1 MDIIVVSRD
10 RRRTWR
16 FALTARNVLLW
27 MPAAFVLGAVT
38 ATAGLVGWAVR
49 GGGVGAHGVPLPP
62 ELMDLWSRQVTEQR
76 QELVRAKADA
86 EENARALSQRVALL
100 QAHVMRLDAAGSRM
114 TEIAGLDP
122 EEFNFS
128 QPPPVGGPEAAGS
141 PVALDGDPVLG
152 SLEAFE
158 EKLDARE
165 RQMRVLEDIL
175 MAGRM
180 QRELKPSGWPVANG
194 YMSSVYGWR
203 ADPFNGRRALHQG
216 IDFAA
221 PNGSDVLAV
230 AGGIVSTAAPEDG
243 YGLMVEINH
252 GNGYVTRY
260 GHNQRVLVKPGQ
272 KVDKGQ
278 KIATVGNSGRS
289 TGPHVHFEVL
299 LNGYV
304 VNPAQYIQAAQ

>member
-10 RRRTWR
+10 RRRTYR
-16 FALTARNVLLW
+16 FALTPRNVLVW
-27 MPAAFVLGAVT
+27 VPAVFLLGAVT
-38 ATAGLVGWAVR
+38 ATAGLVGWAMR
-49 GGGVGAHGVPLPP
+49 GGGAGHLPA
-62 ELMDLWSRQVTEQR
+62 ELAQLWTRQIGEQR
-76 QELVRAKADA
+76 SELVQAKAVA
-86 EENARALSQRVALL
+86 EENTRALSQRVAQL
-100 QAHVMRLDAAGSRM
+100 QAHVLRIDAAGGRM

-128 QPPPVGGPEAAGS
+128 QPPPVGGPEHAS
-141 PVALDGDPVLG
+141 SELQHFDGDPVLG
-152 SLEAFE
+152 ALEAFE
-158 EKLDARE
+158 QKLVDRE

-175 MAGRM
+175 IAGRM

-203 ADPFNGRRALHQG
+203 ADPFNGRRSLHEG

-221 PNGSDVLAV
+221 PSGSDVLAV
-230 AGGIVSTAAPEDG
+230 AAGIVNEAEQRDG
-243 YGLMVEINH
+243 YGLTVEINH

-260 GHNQRVLVKPGQ
+260 GHNQRLLVKPGQ

-278 KIATVGNSGRS
+278 KIATVGSSGRS
-289 TGPHVHFEVL
+289 TGPHLHFEVL

-304 VNPAQYIQAAQ
+304 VNPAQYIRAAQ

>member
-16 FALTARNVLLW
+16 FALTPRNVLLW
-27 MPAAFVLGAVT
+27 APAVFVLGALT
-38 ATAGLVGWAVR
+38 ASAGLIGWAAR
-49 GGGVGAHGVPLPP
+49 GGGNGGALLPT
-62 ELMDLWSRQVTEQR
+62 ELTQLWTRQVAEQR
-76 QELVRAKADA
+76 EELTQAKAVA
-86 EENARALSQRVALL
+86 EENTRALSQRVAQL
-100 QAHVMRLDAAGSRM
+100 QAHVLRLDAAGSRM
-114 TEIAGLDP
+114 TEIAGLEPD
-122 EEFNFS
+122 EFNFAE
-128 QPPPVGGPEAAGS
+128 PPPVGGPEAAS
-141 PVALDGDPVLG
+141 EAQYVDGDPVLG
-152 SLEAFE
+152 ALETFE
-158 EKLDARE
+158 QKLLQRE

-175 MAGRM
+175 VAGRM

-194 YMSSVYGWR
+194 YMSSIYGWR
-203 ADPFNGRRALHQG
+203 ADPFNGRRTLHQG

-221 PNGSDVLAV
+221 PAGSEVLAV
-230 AGGIVSTAAPEDG
+230 AAGVVTQAAAQDG

-260 GHNQRVLVKPGQ
+260 AHNERALVTLGQ

-278 KIATVGNSGRS
+278 KIAAVGSSGRS

-304 VNPAQYIQAAQ
+304 VNPAQYIQAVH

>member
-16 FALTARNVLLW
+16 FALTPRNVFLW
-27 MPAAFVLGAVT
+27 VPFVFLLGAVT
-38 ATAGLVGWAVR
+38 ATAGMIGWAVR
-49 GGGVGAHGVPLPP
+49 GGGAGHLPA
-62 ELMDLWSRQVTEQR
+62 ELAQLWTRQVAEQR
-76 QELVRAKADA
+76 AELVEAKAAA
-86 EENARALSQRVALL
+86 EENTRALSQRVAQL
-100 QAHVMRLDAAGSRM
+100 QAHVLRLDAAGGRM

-122 EEFNFS
+122 AEFNFS
-128 QPPPVGGPEAAGS
+128 EAPPVGGPEAASAS
-141 PVALDGDPVLG
+141 PASFDADPLLG
-152 SLEAFE
+152 SLEVFE
-158 EKLDARE
+158 AKLLERE

-175 MAGRM
+175 VAGRL
-180 QRELKPSGWPVANG
+180 QRELKPSGWPVSNG

-203 ADPFNGRRALHQG
+203 ADPFNGRRTLHQG

-221 PNGSDVLAV
+221 PAGADVLAV
-230 AGGIVSTAAPEDG
+230 AAGIVNEASLQDG
-243 YGLMVEINH
+243 YGLLVEINH

-278 KIATVGNSGRS
+278 KIATVGSSGRS

>member
-10 RRRTWR
+10 RSRTWR
-16 FALTARNVLLW
+16 FNLGPRNLLLSVPLLALAAAVLALSTW
-27 MPAAFVLGAVT
+27 I
-38 ATAGLVGWAVR
+38 GWAMR
-49 GGGVGAHGVPLPP
+49 GGEAQVPPDLSG
-62 ELMDLWSRQVTEQR
+62 LWSQQIAEQSA
-76 QELVRAKADA
+76 ELARAKAEA
-86 EENARALSQRVALL
+86 TENARALSQRVALL
-100 QAHVMRLDAAGSRM
+100 QAQVHRLDAAAGRM

-122 EEFNFS
+122 EEFNFGE
-128 QPPPVGGPEAAGS
+128 PPAIGGPETEASERVGS
-141 PVALDGDPVLG
+141 DPVLG

-158 EKLDARE
+158 AKLAARE

-175 MAGRM
+175 MAGRL
-180 QRELKPSGWPVANG
+180 QRELKPSGWPVADG
-194 YMSSVYGWR
+194 YVSSTYGWR
-203 ADPFNGRRALHQG
+203 ADPFNGRRALHSG

-221 PNGSDVLAV
+221 PMGSDVLAV
-230 AGGIVSTAAPEDG
+230 AAGIVTEAAPRDG
-243 YGLMVEINH
+243 YGQMVEINH

-260 GHNQRVLVKPGQ
+260 GHNQRMLVKPGQ

-299 LNGYV
+299 LNGYI